1 MCTRELKPPR
11 VAYEPTMEL
20 LKFVISDLKLNA
32 GAYYRILK
40 EARTIADLASPESAH
55 VLQKKHGVFV
65 ALALLQVTLL
75 VA

>member
-1 MCTRELKPPR
+1 MCTRELKPHR

-40 EARTIADLASPESAH
+40 EARTIADLASPESAMSCKRNMGFS
-55 VLQKKHGVFV
+55 LP
-65 ALALLQVTLL
+65 
-75 VA
+75 